1 MTATQKLMKLKR
13 VLLIII
19 MINILILKNLI
30 SKKKQQK
37 ILQQDKNKEIQQAKT
52 ILLISQKRFDDFNKL
67 KNVDKKF
74 TSNKTKHIEFNTK
87 LYDLEKKLE

>member
-30 SKKKQQK
+30 SRKKQQK
-37 ILQQDKNKEIQQAKT
+37 ILQQDKNKEI
-52 ILLISQKRFDDFNKL
+52 
-67 KNVDKKF
+67 
-74 TSNKTKHIEFNTK
+74 
-87 LYDLEKKLE
+87 